1 MWQLAFELLFDRDH
15 IFNLCILR
23 HIPVL
28 YIVLWLKL
36 RTLFLAIRKMVNLL
50 LLGVF
55 SNVPEY
61 LLRGL
66 TKTLTC
72 TKNKALSS
80 IFPKMNGWSLLSTPL
95 PSWVPHRSAVLRGIL
110 LEALW
115 CTAAPPPG
123 QGGRQGGAVPAG
135 DAAALHRPQG
145 PRHGGGGQ
153 EGVACSAARLMGGDH
168 PAASQKKEH
177 FLAGI
182 PIVSAPTAGAIFATL
197 VLVPVGCITGCL
209 RPA

>member
-1 MWQLAFELLFDRDH
+1 
-15 IFNLCILR
+15 
-23 HIPVL
+23 
-28 YIVLWLKL
+28 
-36 RTLFLAIRKMVNLL
+36 MVNLL

-95 PSWVPHRSAVLRGIL
+95 PSWVPHRSAVLRGML

-115 CTAAPPPG
+115 CTAAPPQVKVDGKVVLSLLGMPRPFTALKALDMEEEG
-123 QGGRQGGAVPAG
+123 KKVWHARQLG
-135 DAAALHRPQG
+135 
-145 PRHGGGGQ
+145 
-153 EGVACSAARLMGGDH
+153 
-168 PAASQKKEH
+168 
-177 FLAGI
+177 
-182 PIVSAPTAGAIFATL
+182 
-197 VLVPVGCITGCL
+197 
-209 RPA
+209 

>member
-110 LEALW
+110 LEALLHG
-115 CTAAPPPG
+115 ALLPPPQVKVDG
-123 QGGRQGGAVPAG
+123 KVVLSLLGMPRPFTALKALDMEEEGKKVWHARQLG
-135 DAAALHRPQG
+135 
-145 PRHGGGGQ
+145 
-153 EGVACSAARLMGGDH
+153 
-168 PAASQKKEH
+168 
-177 FLAGI
+177 
-182 PIVSAPTAGAIFATL
+182 
-197 VLVPVGCITGCL
+197 
-209 RPA
+209 